1 MNKIFSIIIIS
12 ILLGIPSTIFAADS
26 ASDVRINKFEL
37 VWSADT
43 YTPYN
48 YQGRN
53 LPIVGSKVIISP
65 IISASG
71 GDAKSLKYSWFLE
84 DIFQQNKSGYGK
96 DSFYFYV
103 QQGPG
108 AYHTV
113 RLQIF
118 NDDRTVFEEKSIQI
132 PIAEPE
138 IIFYSSNGNSHFS
151 NQASTIYSVLA
162 DKTFS
167 FVARPYFFS
176 ITKLTDL
183 IFEWTFSGK
192 KSIISSDYD
201 ASIFNLTISN
211 KDSRQTTESNLWVN
225 VKNTLDETQK
235 AFKSMKIN
243 IY

>member
-12 ILLGIPSTIFAADS
+12 ILLGVPSTIFAADS

-37 VWSADT
+37 IWSADT

-53 LPIVGSKVIISP
+53 LPTIGSKVIIDVV
-65 IISASG
+65 IDTSG
-71 GDAKSLKYSWFLE
+71 GNPLNLKYSWFLE
-84 DIFQQNKSGYGK
+84 DIFQQSKSGYGK

-103 QQGPG
+103 QQRPG

-151 NQASTIYSVLA
+151 NQASTIYTFLA
-162 DKTFS
+162 GKTFS

-176 ITKLTDL
+176 INKLTDL

-192 KSIISSDYD
+192 ESIISSDYD
-201 ASIFNLTISN
+201 ASIFNLTISDKN
-211 KDSRQTTESNLWVN
+211 NGQTIKSDLWVN
-225 VKNTLDETQK
+225 VKNILDETQN

>member
-1 MNKIFSIIIIS
+1 MNKTLYIIIIS

-37 VWSADT
+37 IWSADT

-53 LPIVGSKVIISP
+53 LPIIGSKVTVNP

-103 QQGPG
+103 QQRPG

-151 NQASTIYSVLA
+151 NQASAIYSILA
-162 DKTFS
+162 GKTFS
-167 FVARPYFFS
+167 FIARPYFFS
-176 ITKLTDL
+176 INKLTDL
-183 IFEWTFSGK
+183 VFEWTFSGK
-192 KSIISSDYD
+192 ESIISSDYD
-201 ASIFNLTISN
+201 ASIFNLTISDN
-211 KDSRQTTESNLWVN
+211 NNRQIIKSDLWVN
-225 VKNTLDETQK
+225 VKSILDETQN

>member
-12 ILLGIPSTIFAADS
+12 ILLAIPSMIFAADG

-37 VWSADT
+37 IWSVDT

-53 LPIVGSKVIISP
+53 LPIVGSKITVNP

-71 GDAKSLKYSWFLE
+71 GNVKSLKYSWFLE
-84 DIFQQNKSGYGK
+84 DVFQQNKSGYGK
-96 DSFYFYV
+96 DSFYFYA
-103 QQGPG
+103 QQRPG
-108 AYHTV
+108 TYHTV
-113 RLQIF
+113 KLQVF
-118 NDDRTVFEEKSIQI
+118 NDDRTVFEERSIQI
-132 PIAEPE
+132 PITEPE
-138 IIFYSSNGNSHFS
+138 VVFYSSNGNSHFS
-151 NQASTIYSVLA
+151 NQASIIYTVLA
-162 DKTFS
+162 GKTFS

-176 ITKLTDL
+176 IKKLTDL
-183 IFEWTFSGK
+183 IFEWTFSGGEP
-192 KSIISSDYD
+192 IISSDYD

-211 KDSRQTTESNLWVN
+211 KNSGQTTESNLWVN